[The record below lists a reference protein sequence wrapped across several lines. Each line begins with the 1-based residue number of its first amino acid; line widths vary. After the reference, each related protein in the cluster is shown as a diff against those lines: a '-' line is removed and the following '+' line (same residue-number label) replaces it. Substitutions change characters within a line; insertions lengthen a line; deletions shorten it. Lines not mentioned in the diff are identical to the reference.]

1 MKHFKIGSKIKEILT
16 NDSEVIKYIKNKV
29 FPIVANNGTDIPFV
43 IYRRYNYEPQSN
55 KDYKGES
62 AEFEVRVVAN
72 KYEDS
77 VKIAD
82 AVGDALN
89 DYKDNDVEQIRLITS
104 NEDYIDEV
112 FVQTLNF
119 YIELK

>member
-16 NDSEVIKYIKNKV
+16 NNSEVIKYIKNKV

-43 IYRRYNYEPQSN
+43 IYRRFNYEPQSN

>member
-16 NDSEVIKYIKNKV
+16 NDSEVTNYINNKV

-104 NEDYIDEV
+104 NEDYLDEV

>member
-16 NDSEVIKYIKNKV
+16 NDSEVTKYIKNKV

-43 IYRRYNYEPQSN
+43 IYRRFNYEPQSN

>member
-16 NDSEVIKYIKNKV
+16 NDSEVTNYINNKV

-43 IYRRYNYEPQSN
+43 IYRRFNYEPQSN

-72 KYEDS
+72 KYQDS

-104 NEDYIDEV
+104 NEDYLDEV

>member
-16 NDSEVIKYIKNKV
+16 NDSEVTNYINNKV

-43 IYRRYNYEPQSN
+43 IYRRFKYEPQSN

-89 DYKDNDVEQIRLITS
+89 NYEDNDVEQIRLITS

>member
-43 IYRRYNYEPQSN
+43 IYRRFNYEPQSN

>member
-16 NDSEVIKYIKNKV
+16 TNTEVNKYINNKV
-29 FPIVANNGTDIPFV
+29 FPIVANNGTDFPFI
-43 IYRRYNYEPQSN
+43 IYRRYNYSPQTN

-62 AEFEVRVVAN
+62 AEFEVKIVAN

-82 AVGDALN
+82 VVGDALN
-89 DYKDNDVEQIRLITS
+89 DYEDNDVEQIRLITS
-104 NEDYIDEV
+104 NEDYLDEV

-119 YIELK
+119 EIELK

>member
-16 NDSEVIKYIKNKV
+16 NDSEVTNYINNKV

-72 KYEDS
+72 KYEES

-104 NEDYIDEV
+104 NEDYLDEV

>member
-16 NDSEVIKYIKNKV
+16 NDTEVTKYINNKV

-43 IYRRYNYEPQSN
+43 IYRRFNYEPQSN

-89 DYKDNDVEQIRLITS
+89 NYEDNDVEQIRLITS
-104 NEDYIDEV
+104 NEDYLDEV

>member
-16 NDSEVIKYIKNKV
+16 NDSAVTNQIQNKV
-29 FPIVANNGTDIPFV
+29 FPIVANAGTDLPFV
-43 IYRRYNYEPQSN
+43 IYRRFNYEPQSN

-62 AEFEVRVVAN
+62 AEFEVKVVAN

-104 NEDYIDEV
+104 NEDYLDEV

>member
-16 NDSEVIKYIKNKV
+16 TDVEVNNFIHDKV
-29 FPIVANNGTDIPFV
+29 FPIVANAGTDLPFV
-43 IYRRYNYEPQSN
+43 IYKRYNYTPQSN
-55 KDYKGES
+55 KDYRGES

-82 AVGDALN
+82 VVGDALN
-89 DYKDNDVEQIRLITS
+89 DYEDNDVEQIRLITS
-104 NEDYIDEV
+104 NEDYLDEV

>member
-16 NDSEVIKYIKNKV
+16 NDSEVTNYINNKV

-43 IYRRYNYEPQSN
+43 IYRRFNYEPQSN

-104 NEDYIDEV
+104 NEDYLDEV

>member
-43 IYRRYNYEPQSN
+43 IYRRFNYEPQSN

-72 KYEDS
+72 KYEES

-104 NEDYIDEV
+104 NEDYLDEV

>member
-16 NDSEVIKYIKNKV
+16 NDTEVTKYINNKV

-43 IYRRYNYEPQSN
+43 IYRRFNYEPQSN

-89 DYKDNDVEQIRLITS
+89 NYEDNDVEQIRLITS

>member
-16 NDSEVIKYIKNKV
+16 NDSEVTNYINNKV

-43 IYRRYNYEPQSN
+43 IYRRFNYEPQSH

>member
-43 IYRRYNYEPQSN
+43 IYRRFNYEPQSN

-104 NEDYIDEV
+104 NEDYLDEV

>member
-16 NDSEVIKYIKNKV
+16 NDSEVIKYINNKV

-43 IYRRYNYEPQSN
+43 IYRRFNYEPQSN

>member
-43 IYRRYNYEPQSN
+43 IYRRFNYEPQSN

-104 NEDYIDEV
+104 NEDYLDEV
-112 FVQTLNF
+112 FVQTSNF

>member
-16 NDSEVIKYIKNKV
+16 NDSEVTNYINNKV

-43 IYRRYNYEPQSN
+43 IYRRFNYEPQSN

>member
-16 NDSEVIKYIKNKV
+16 NDSEVIKYINNKV

-43 IYRRYNYEPQSN
+43 IYRRFNYEPQSN

-72 KYEDS
+72 KYEES

-104 NEDYIDEV
+104 NEDYLDEV

>member
-16 NDSEVIKYIKNKV
+16 NDSAVTNQIQNKV
-29 FPIVANNGTDIPFV
+29 FPIVANAGTDLPFV
-43 IYRRYNYEPQSN
+43 IYRRFNYEPQSN

-104 NEDYIDEV
+104 NEDYLDEV

>member
-16 NDSEVIKYIKNKV
+16 NDSEVIKYINNKV

-43 IYRRYNYEPQSN
+43 IYRRFNYEPQSN

-104 NEDYIDEV
+104 NEDYLDEV

>member
-16 NDSEVIKYIKNKV
+16 NDSEVTNYIKNKV

-43 IYRRYNYEPQSN
+43 IYRRFNYEPQSN